1 MSQQDITGKTLA
13 QRVAELEAAFR
24 QESDQAFA
32 KAPGRKSDVITLMQE
47 ESMRR
52 PRTAATDALRAEL
65 GIAYPIHP
73 SADELAHLS
82 RKLYTVH
89 GLGTALVSEVG
100 G

>member
-1 MSQQDITGKTLA
+1 MTAMTSKTVA

-24 QESDQAFA
+24 QEINQAFA
-32 KAPGRKSDVITLMQE
+32 KAPGRKGDVITLMQE
-47 ESMRR
+47 EAMRR

-73 SADELAHLS
+73 SADELARLS

-89 GLGTALVSEVG
+89 GLGTASVSEVG